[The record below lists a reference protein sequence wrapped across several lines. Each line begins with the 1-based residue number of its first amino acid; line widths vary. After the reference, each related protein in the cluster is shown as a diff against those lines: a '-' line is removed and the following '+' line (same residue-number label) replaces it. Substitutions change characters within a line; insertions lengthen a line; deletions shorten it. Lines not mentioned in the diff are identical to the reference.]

1 VLNTTQL
8 TITERLKSIKREA
21 KSTLVAKPSSSNHG
35 EKKDKQLIINKLSK
49 ALNACDIFDEEVIR
63 LEISTY
69 FENLQ
74 QEN

>member
-35 EKKDKQLIINKLSK
+35 ENKDKHLIINKLSK
-49 ALNACDIFDEEVIR
+49 VLNACDIFEEEVTQ
-63 LEISTY
+63 LKISPY
-69 FENLQ
+69 FGNL
-74 QEN
+74 